1 MYANTGYLYKK
12 DVDLEDLSKPLIVE
26 NCGTYRLHT
35 IPLLKTERPCGRRD
49 YQLIYIASGK
59 AHFVFDEIDHTLCP
73 GHMILYCPHIPQH
86 YIYYGRD
93 VPEVY
98 WVHFTGSAVSSIL
111 KKHGLFTKTA
121 VLYTGT
127 SPEYPRL
134 FRQMIQELQTCP
146 PSFEDLTS
154 LLFEQILLLAHRHSS
169 GSFTMNTQLQE
180 EMEAAVEYFN
190 ENFYKPMNIAQ
201 YARTHNMSIS
211 WFIRSFKQY
220 TGMPPIQYVTS
231 VRIANAQTLLE
242 SSDYTVKEI
251 AAVTGYDNPLYFSRL
266 FKKYT
271 GTSPIQY
278 RKDSAATKKET
289 REQD

>member
-1 MYANTGYLYKK
+1 MYANTSYLHKK
-12 DVDLEDLSKPLIVE
+12 DIDLEDLSKPLIIE

-35 IPLLKTERPCGRRD
+35 IPLLKTQRPCGRRD
-49 YQLIYIASGK
+49 FQLIYIASGK
-59 AHFVFDEIDHTLCP
+59 AHFMFDHIDHILTA
-73 GHMILYCPHIPQH
+73 GHMILYRPGMPQH
-86 YIYYGRD
+86 YVYYGRD

-98 WVHFTGSAVSSIL
+98 WVHFTGNAAADLLES
-111 KKHGLFTKTA
+111 HGLFTKTS

-134 FRQMIQELQTCP
+134 FRQMIQELQTCRS
-146 PSFEDLTS
+146 SFEDLIC
-154 LLFEQILLLAHRHSS
+154 LLFRQILLLTHRHNSTAFS
-169 GSFTMNTQLQE
+169 MNTKLQE
-180 EMEAAVEYFN
+180 EIEAAAEYFN
-190 ENFYKPMNIAQ
+190 ENFYKHMNVAQ
-201 YARTHNMSIS
+201 YARTHNMSVS

-271 GTSPIQY
+271 GTSPLQY

-289 REQD
+289 RDQA